1 MPTTGELL
9 ARLWRDQRAWSR
21 AADRAKA
28 EVGRYRVF
36 GLFLV
41 VLASVL
47 GTSATVVGGLNDRW
61 GRAMAFIA
69 GISLGLIPLARRPLD
84 IETYERWSRL
94 RSVSEALKTE
104 IYTYLAGVTPYRDD
118 DRTARLLERSTEV
131 VQRGDDLLGWL
142 HVADRRTRTL
152 PPVTDVE
159 TYLAERVGRQITD
172 YYLPRGRQMARRA
185 RNVRWIQTGL
195 SVLAVMLGV
204 VAAAQT
210 TAAAP
215 WIGVIG
221 TVSGAVIAHS
231 AAGRYGFLQ
240 LEYFRTAAQLGRIVD
255 RYRHASGSGAAID
268 DWVVSE
274 CEEIISFQ
282 NEAWMI
288 ELVPPPREDS
298 VEDRIP
304 PPV

>member
-1 MPTTGELL
+1 MPTSGDFV
-9 ARLWRDQRAWSR
+9 ARLWSEQRVWSR

-28 EVGRYRVF
+28 EVGRYRVL

-47 GTSATVVGGLNDRW
+47 GTSATLVGGLSDPL
-61 GRAMAFIA
+61 GRGLAFIA
-69 GISLGLIPLARRPLD
+69 GLSLGLIPLARRPLD
-84 IETYERWSRL
+84 VPTYERWSRM

-104 IYTYLAGVTPYRDD
+104 IYTYLAGVAPYREA
-118 DRTARLLERSTEV
+118 DRTTRLLDRSTDV
-131 VQRGDDLLGWL
+131 VRRGDDLLGWL
-142 HVADRRTRTL
+142 RPSDRRPREL

-159 TYLAERVGRQITD
+159 TYLAERVGRQVTE
-172 YYLPRGRQMARRA
+172 YYLPRGRGMAVRA
-185 RNVRWIQTGL
+185 RNVRWIQAGL
-195 SVLAVMLGV
+195 SVLAVTLGV
-204 VAAAQT
+204 VAAADT

-240 LEYFRTAAQLGRIVD
+240 LEYFRTAAQLSRIVD
-255 RYRHASGSGAAID
+255 RYRHASESRAAVD
-268 DWVVSE
+268 DWVVAE
-274 CEEIISFQ
+274 CEQIISFQ

-288 ELVPPPREDS
+288 ELVAPPRDDP
-298 VEDRIP
+298 VEATIP